1 MIIIDTTALLTLD
14 IFIERDTSEIRLLSL
29 TLVHEIENKL
39 LSSWKQHMLKVSKLS
54 VEKRSLCQQV

>member
-29 TLVHEIENKL
+29 VLVHEIENKL
-39 LSSWKQHMLKVSKLS
+39 LSSWKQHMLKVSKFS
-54 VEKRSLCQQV
+54 VEK